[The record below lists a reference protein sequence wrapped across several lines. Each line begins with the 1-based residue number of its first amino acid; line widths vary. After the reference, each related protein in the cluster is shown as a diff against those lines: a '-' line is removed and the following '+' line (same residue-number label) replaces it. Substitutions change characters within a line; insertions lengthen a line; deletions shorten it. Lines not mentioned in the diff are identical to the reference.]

1 MSKEAVWVNYG
12 IDGACSYLIMRWL
25 RGDNIEVRYTTAKRF
40 RQDFVEWQIA
50 AGVTTYDKIFVVGLD
65 VSKCI
70 DVIDMCN
77 VVVVDHHDTHVE
89 HKHLYNNAKTAI
101 TYTTSTTRLLFRL
114 FREELIK
121 RLTPQQLQLIAL
133 VNDHVSGTRALA
145 ASSGINALYWSYSGD
160 RLQRF
165 AHDFANGFQSF
176 NAHQKASISLYN
188 KKLAHLINDLEIFQG
203 NIPFRGINNKI
214 LSTFATTSYDEIT
227 HHLLAE
233 YQGDIAIIVNLEA
246 RAVFMK
252 KSLKCA
258 VPLGKLAERL
268 CDGGGSDNHAG
279 GSVTDK
285 FLDFCKTLQRVC

>member
-40 RQDFVEWQIA
+40 RQDFVDWQIA
-50 AGVTTYDKIFVVGLD
+50 AGVTTYAKIFVVGLD
-65 VSKCI
+65 VSKSI
-70 DVIDMCN
+70 DAIDMSN
-77 VVVVDHHDTHVE
+77 VVIIDHHDTHVE
-89 HKHLYNNAKTAI
+89 LKHLYSNAKTAI
-101 TYTTSTTRLLFRL
+101 ASTTSTTRLLFRL
-114 FREELIK
+114 FRDELIK

-133 VNDHVSGTRALA
+133 VNDHVSGARKLA
-145 ASSGINALYWSYSGD
+145 QSSGINALYWSYSGD

-165 AHDFANGFQSF
+165 AQDFSKGFQSF

-203 NIPFRGINNKI
+203 NVPFRGINNKI

-227 HHLLAE
+227 HHLLDK
-233 YQGDIAIIVNLEA
+233 YQGDIAIIVNLQTQS
-246 RAVFMK
+246 VFMK
-252 KSLKCA
+252 KSPKCE

-268 CDGGGSDNHAG
+268 CDGGGSSDHAG
-279 GSVTDK
+279 GAVTDK
-285 FLDFCKTLQRVC
+285 FLDFCKTLQKVC